1 MNDDTMKFGLL
12 LESAQA
18 HQRSVE
24 ENIQSLKAHTRGLDA
39 VVRDEIRRTLIDEL
53 QALSA
58 ETYRAMAAL
67 RALGRA
73 ASLRASLWSL
83 VCASVSA
90 VIPGAL
96 LWWSLPTTAELSA
109 LRERRDALAAN
120 VAHLESQG
128 GRAAWRRCGEP
139 PRLCVRVDRSA
150 PVYGEGGDYFVVRTT
165 ETR

>member
-1 MNDDTMKFGLL
+1 
-12 LESAQA
+12 
-18 HQRSVE
+18 
-24 ENIQSLKAHTRGLDA
+24 
-39 VVRDEIRRTLIDEL
+39 
-53 QALSA
+53 
-58 ETYRAMAAL
+58 MAAL

-83 VCASVSA
+83 VCASLSA

-139 PRLCVRVDRSA
+139 PRFCVRVDRSA